1 MTDRLKELSRAGV
14 SIWLDDLS
22 RDRLESGNLAE
33 LTRTHSVVGV
43 TSNPSIFAKALSD
56 GEAYTEQLR
65 GLKAAGETDP
75 EDVITTLTTDDI
87 RNACDLFRPIYDAT
101 SGFDGRVSL
110 EVDPRLA
117 HDLDATVAQAR
128 ALHALVDRENLHIK
142 IPATDA
148 GLQAI
153 TATIAAGISVNV
165 TLIFSV
171 QRYEQV
177 LDAYLSGLEQAQ
189 RDGVDLSK
197 IHSVAS
203 IFVSRN
209 DVEVDKRLEAIGSDE
224 ALALRGRVGLA
235 ISWLSHEAYAKV
247 TASDR
252 WQALASAGANVQ
264 RPLWASTGT
273 KNKEYSDVLYVE
285 ELITQGVVNTMPEK
299 TLEAFADH
307 GEVRGDT
314 VVGRYDEGRRVIEAL
329 RAVGVDLDDVN
340 ATVEAEG
347 VTKFID
353 PWVELID
360 TVQHQLDAV

>member
-1 MTDRLKELSRAGV
+1 MTDRLKELSQAGV
-14 SIWLDDLS
+14 SIWLDDFS
-22 RDRLESGNLAE
+22 RERLESGNLAE
-33 LTRTHSVVGV
+33 LTRTHSIVGV
-43 TSNPSIFAKALSD
+43 TSNPSIFAKALSEGD
-56 GEAYTEQLR
+56 AYNEQLR

-101 SGFDGRVSL
+101 GGFDGRVSL

-117 HDLDATVAQAR
+117 HELDRTVTQAR
-128 ALHALVDRENLHIK
+128 ALHALVDRENLHVK

-148 GLQAI
+148 GCKAI
-153 TATIAAGISVNV
+153 TAAIAAGISINV

-171 QRYEQV
+171 KRYEQV
-177 LDAYLSGLEQAQ
+177 LDAYLTGLEQAQ
-189 RDGVDLSK
+189 TDGKDLSK

-209 DVEVDKRLEAIGSDE
+209 DVEVDKRLEAIGTDE
-224 ALALRGRVGLA
+224 ALALRGKAALA

-247 TASDR
+247 TASER
-252 WQALASAGANVQ
+252 WQALAAAGANVQ

-273 KNKEYSDVLYVE
+273 KNADYSDVLYVE

-299 TLEAFADH
+299 TLQAFADH

-314 VVGRYDEGRRVIEAL
+314 VVGRYDEGRQILDAV
-329 RAVGVDLDDVN
+329 RAVGVDLADVD
-340 ATVEAEG
+340 ATVESEG
-347 VTKFID
+347 VAKFIE
-353 PWVELID
+353 PWEELIA
-360 TVQHQLDAV
+360 TMKQQLDAL

>member
-1 MTDRLKELSRAGV
+1 MTDRLNELSRAGV

-22 RDRLESGNLAE
+22 RERLDSGNLAE
-33 LTRTHSVVGV
+33 LTRTHSIVGV

-56 GEAYTEQLR
+56 GDAYTEQIR
-65 GLKAAGETDP
+65 GLKAAGETDV

-87 RNACDLFRPIYDAT
+87 RNACELFLPIHDAT
-101 SGFDGRVSL
+101 AGFDGRVSL

-117 HDLDATVAQAR
+117 HDRDATVSQAKT
-128 ALHALVDRENLHIK
+128 LHALVDRPNLHVK

-148 GLQAI
+148 GLEAI

-171 QRYEQV
+171 ARYEQV

-189 RDGVDLSK
+189 QDGLDLSR

-209 DVEVDKRLEAIGSDE
+209 DVEVDKRLEAIGTDE
-224 ALALRGRVGLA
+224 ALALRGKAGLA
-235 ISWLSHEAYAKV
+235 ISWLSHESYARV
-247 TASDR
+247 TASER
-252 WQALASAGANVQ
+252 WQSLSAAGANVQ

-273 KNKEYSDVLYVE
+273 KNEAYSDVLYVE

-299 TLEAFADH
+299 TLMAFADH

-314 VVGRYDEGRRVIEAL
+314 VVGRYDEGRKIVESL

-360 TVQHQLDAV
+360 TMRQQLDAA

>member
-1 MTDRLKELSRAGV
+1 
-14 SIWLDDLS
+14 
-22 RDRLESGNLAE
+22 
-33 LTRTHSVVGV
+33 
-43 TSNPSIFAKALSD
+43 SD

-189 RDGVDLSK
+189 R
-197 IHSVAS
+197 
-203 IFVSRN
+203 
-209 DVEVDKRLEAIGSDE
+209 
-224 ALALRGRVGLA
+224 
-235 ISWLSHEAYAKV
+235 
-247 TASDR
+247 
-252 WQALASAGANVQ
+252 
-264 RPLWASTGT
+264 
-273 KNKEYSDVLYVE
+273 
-285 ELITQGVVNTMPEK
+285 
-299 TLEAFADH
+299 
-307 GEVRGDT
+307 
-314 VVGRYDEGRRVIEAL
+314 
-329 RAVGVDLDDVN
+329 
-340 ATVEAEG
+340 
-347 VTKFID
+347 
-353 PWVELID
+353 
-360 TVQHQLDAV
+360 

>member
-1 MTDRLKELSRAGV
+1 MTDRLKELSQAGV

-22 RDRLESGNLAE
+22 RERLESGNLAE

-56 GEAYTEQLR
+56 GDAYTEQLR

-87 RNACDLFRPIYDAT
+87 RDACDLFRPIHDAT
-101 SGFDGRVSL
+101 NGFDGRVSL

-117 HDLDATVAQAR
+117 HDLDGTVAQAR
-128 ALHALVDRENLHIK
+128 TLHALVDRENLHIK

-148 GLQAI
+148 GLEAI

-171 QRYEQV
+171 ERYEQV
-177 LDAYLSGLEQAQ
+177 LDAYLTGLEQAQ

-209 DVEVDKRLEAIGSDE
+209 DVEVDKRLEAIGTDD
-224 ALALRGRVGLA
+224 ALALRGKAALA

-247 TASDR
+247 TASER
-252 WQALASAGANVQ
+252 WQSLAAAGANVQ

-273 KNKEYSDVLYVE
+273 KNKAYSDVLYVE
-285 ELITQGVVNTMPEK
+285 ELVTTGVVNTMPEG
-299 TLEAFADH
+299 TLQAFADH
-307 GEVRGDT
+307 GETRGDT
-314 VVGRYDEGRRVIEAL
+314 VVGRYAEGRRILDAV
-329 RAVGVDLDDVN
+329 RAAGVDLDDVT
-340 ATVEAEG
+340 ATVESEG
-347 VTKFID
+347 VQKFID
-353 PWVELID
+353 PWVELIA
-360 TVQHQLDAV
+360 TMQQQLDAS